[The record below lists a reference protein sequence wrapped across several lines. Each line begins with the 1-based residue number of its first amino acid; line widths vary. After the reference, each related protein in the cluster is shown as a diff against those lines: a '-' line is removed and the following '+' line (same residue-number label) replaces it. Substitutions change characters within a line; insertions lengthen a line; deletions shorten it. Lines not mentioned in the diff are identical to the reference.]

1 MDIDKLKQQVLASWH
16 DGGMETLVKVMPLG
30 STPDNTRPIG
40 YCTKFKYIAGRT
52 AREIE
57 GIVGFAADTK
67 LVHGAEVFTVT
78 PLPKAHQFELRGY
91 SNTPAGVSTSDPL
104 YVPHALYPPG
114 YGAPQW
120 DLCFYD
126 QSHLL
131 HLLTLGPGVKLSYMS
146 SRLPSH

>member
-1 MDIDKLKQQVLASWH
+1 METGSVPTESQQLSRAEQSAWMRGFLTVEPMDIDKLKQQVLASWH

-67 LVHGAEVFTVT
+67 LVHGAEVFTV
-78 PLPKAHQFELRGY
+78 
-91 SNTPAGVSTSDPL
+91 
-104 YVPHALYPPG
+104 
-114 YGAPQW
+114 
-120 DLCFYD
+120 
-126 QSHLL
+126 
-131 HLLTLGPGVKLSYMS
+131 
-146 SRLPSH
+146 